1 MARRLLLLLLAATA
15 LASHHHESEWCN
27 AKRHAC
33 ERACNGD
40 DAVFRC
46 DDAGGARSW
55 SCACDGVRFGGSEL
69 KEAVAMVPEAAWVS
83 APNAALPDA
92 PLPIDRA
99 PLHID
104 RWFGDEQQDL
114 EQADEVAACLLFA
127 APFAAAGLAAALA
140 AGLGLAVARARC
152 RARCAACRGTG
163 AMAVPVDKHA
173 GLDDVEEGEARP
185 LVKGGGKGADG

>member
-127 APFAAAGLAAALA
+127 APFAAAGLAAMHE
-140 AGLGLAVARARC
+140 AGV
-152 RARCAACRGTG
+152 G
-163 AMAVPVDKHA
+163 APGFV
-173 GLDDVEEGEARP
+173 P
-185 LVKGGGKGADG
+185 LVWSLGRQMMTRLGNSPFASNSFNSRRKKSARY